1 MNPVKESSIADI
13 ERNGYLGIERTLAP
27 ENTLETR
34 KEYAETAISLW
45 MHAASSDT
53 PNKLLERKKVL
64 EFIQLLFHEGSLF
77 PASMY
82 KEAEQKK
89 ILLDLVKEKEPMKI
103 EEISEYLKGKKELI
117 LAFFYDA
124 CLLVYLDGKLVSTEN
139 DFLDTIAGEW
149 GLTKLEKRTT
159 MEKFQ

>member
-13 ERNGYLGIERTLAP
+13 ERNGYLSIERTLAP
-27 ENTLETR
+27 KNVLETR

-53 PNKLLERKKVL
+53 KNKLPERKKVL
-64 EFIQLLFHEGSLF
+64 EFIKLLFHEGSVF
-77 PASMY
+77 PPTMY
-82 KEAEQKK
+82 KEEERKN
-89 ILLDLVKEKEPMKI
+89 ILIDLVKEKEPMKL
-103 EEISEYLKGKKELI
+103 EAISEYLKGKKELT

-149 GLTKLEKRTT
+149 GLTKLEKRTA